1 MFYGGLGMKGK
12 GFWVFAIVFLFMVL
26 FLEKE
31 VQGAV
36 SIQQDKEKYPVYKN
50 MEILEDPDG
59 DLSIEDVS
67 SPSYSNQFKRNDGG
81 IPSYGYRSSVYWVR
95 FEIENRI
102 ATESFILEFPYA
114 PHDSIML
121 YEPKG
126 ASEYK
131 VSYGGDLFPFAH
143 RDLNHRHVTY
153 HLQLH
158 ENQSQTYYVRFE
170 SEGSLQL
177 SVILWEES
185 AFAEKSVIEYLLL
198 GLYFGAA
205 LAMIIYNLFLY
216 FSLRVSTYIWYVIFI
231 IGISMTQLTLNGFA
245 YQFIWLE
252 SPWWNNRSIV
262 FSLAISNAAGA
273 IFVSRFLEVRHYTQ
287 RWCTFLHFIAIF
299 NLVIMIVLMLNY
311 TLALSLVMSSTVLL
325 IFLVFTITML
335 CWKKGNV
342 AARYLFLGWFVLLIS
357 GLIASLSDAGMLS
370 VNAFTSYAPLIGSVI
385 EMLLFSLALAD
396 KVKLLQ
402 KEKEKAEKKAL
413 VNMEKVLEKSQ
424 SLNKLNDEL
433 EERVKTRT
441 RELEISTQKLLGM
454 EMSRRHLLSNISHD
468 LGTPMTTIRGY
479 IKAMIDGVIDPGSPY
494 YLEILYDKA
503 LYIDRL
509 IEDLHDL
516 SRLETGQASFY
527 KKSITFHEFINKI
540 VRVFERDV
548 TSNNIE
554 FRVNIYVSEKENSFT
569 LYIDPARIKQML
581 ENLIS
586 NAIKYTKEQGR
597 ITIDIMIYDDFFEFH
612 NEKQEYLKE
621 IAVALEE
628 QLRSHKGTNLV
639 IGIHDNGK
647 GIDAKSLP
655 FIFERYY
662 RGDTENYETYRNTG
676 LGLAIVKEII
686 DHHDGI
692 IWAES
697 METKGSS
704 FYFTLPIYL
713 GEKEKEG
720 E

>member
-1 MFYGGLGMKGK
+1 MKGK
-12 GFWVFAIVFLFMVL
+12 GFSVFAIVFLFMLL

-36 SIQQDKEKYPVYKN
+36 SIQQDEEKYLIYKS
-50 MEILEDPDG
+50 MEILEDPEG
-59 DLSIEDVS
+59 VLSIEDVS

-81 IPSYGYRSSVYWVR
+81 IPSYGYNSSVYWVR
-95 FEIENRI
+95 FEIDNRI
-102 ATESFILEFPYA
+102 STKDFILEFPYA

-126 ASEYK
+126 TSEYK
-131 VSYGGDLFPFAH
+131 VSYGGDLLPFAH
-143 RDLNHRHVTY
+143 RNLNHRHVTY
-153 HLQLH
+153 NLQLH

-177 SVILWEES
+177 SVILWEEA
-185 AFAEKSVIEYLLL
+185 AFAEKSLIEYLLL

-205 LAMIIYNLFLY
+205 LAMVIYNLFLY

-245 YQFIWLE
+245 YQFIWPE
-252 SPWWNNRSIV
+252 SSWWNNRSIV

-273 IFVSRFLEVRHYTQ
+273 IFVSKFLEVRKYVQ
-287 RWCTFLHFIAIF
+287 RWNPLLHFIAIF

-311 TLALSLVMSSTVLL
+311 TLALYLVMISTVLL
-325 IFLVFTITML
+325 IFLVFTTTVL
-335 CWKKGNV
+335 CWKRGNV
-342 AARYLFLGWFVLLIS
+342 AARYLFLGWFVFLIS
-357 GLIASLSDAGMLS
+357 GLVTSLSDAGMLS

-402 KEKEKAEKKAL
+402 KEKENAEKKAL

-424 SLNKLNDEL
+424 SLNKLNNEL

-468 LGTPMTTIRGY
+468 IGTPMTAIQGY

-494 YLEILYDKA
+494 YLEILYDKT
-503 LYIDRL
+503 LYVDRL
-509 IEDLHDL
+509 IQDLHDL

-527 KKSITFHEFINKI
+527 KISIPVHDFINKI
-540 VRVFERDV
+540 VNGFERDV
-548 TSNNIE
+548 TKNNIK
-554 FRVNIYVSEKENSFT
+554 FKVNNYVSVKENSLT
-569 LYIDPARIKQML
+569 LYIDPDRIRQVL

-586 NAIKYTKEQGR
+586 NAIKYTKGQGS
-597 ITIDIMIYDDFFEFH
+597 ITIDVMICDDFFTFH
-612 NEKQEYLKE
+612 NEKQKYIKE
-621 IAVALEE
+621 IAIALEE
-628 QLRSHKGTNLV
+628 QLKSHKGSNLV
-639 IGIHDNGK
+639 IRVHDNGK

-655 FIFERYY
+655 FIFDRYY
-662 RGDTENYETYRNTG
+662 RGDTENYESYQNAG
-676 LGLAIVKEII
+676 LGLAIAKEVI

>member
-1 MFYGGLGMKGK
+1 MKGK

-36 SIQQDKEKYPVYKN
+36 SIQQDKEKYPIYKS
-50 MEILEDPDG
+50 MEILEDPEG
-59 DLSIEDVS
+59 VLSIEDVS
-67 SPSYSNQFKRNDGG
+67 SPSYSNQFKKNDGG
-81 IPSYGYRSSVYWVR
+81 IPSYGYNSSVYWVR
-95 FEIENRI
+95 FEIDNRI
-102 ATESFILEFPYA
+102 ATENFILEFPYA

-121 YEPKG
+121 FEPDRTSG
-126 ASEYK
+126 YK
-131 VSYGGDLFPFAH
+131 VSYGGDLLPFDT
-143 RDLNHRHVTY
+143 RDRNHRHVTY
-153 HLQLH
+153 NLQLH
-158 ENQSQTYYVRFE
+158 EKESHTYYVRFE

-185 AFAEKSVIEYLLL
+185 AFAEKSLIEYLFL

-205 LAMIIYNLFLY
+205 LAMVIYNLFLSL
-216 FSLRVSTYIWYVIFI
+216 SLRVSTYIWYVIFI
-231 IGISMTQLTLNGFA
+231 IGISLTQLTLNGIA
-245 YQFIWLE
+245 YQFIWPE

-262 FSLAISNAAGA
+262 FSLAITNAASA
-273 IFVSRFLEVRHYTQ
+273 IFVSKFLEARHYAQ
-287 RWCTFLHFIAIF
+287 RWCTLLHFIAIF

-311 TLALSLVMSSTVLL
+311 TLALYLVMISTVLL
-325 IFLVFTITML
+325 IFLVFTTTVL
-335 CWKKGNV
+335 CWKRGNV
-342 AARYLFLGWFVLLIS
+342 AARYLFLGWFVFLIS
-357 GLIASLSDAGMLS
+357 GLVTSLSDAGMLS

-424 SLNKLNDEL
+424 SLNKLNNEL

-441 RELEISTQKLLGM
+441 RELEISTEKLLGM

-468 LGTPMTTIRGY
+468 IGTPMTAIQGY

-494 YLEILYDKA
+494 YLEILYDKT
-503 LYIDRL
+503 LYVDRL
-509 IEDLHDL
+509 IQDLHDL

-527 KKSITFHEFINKI
+527 KISIPIHDFINKI
-540 VRVFERDV
+540 VNGFERDV
-548 TSNNIE
+548 TKNNIK
-554 FRVNIYVSEKENSFT
+554 FTVNNYVSVKENSLT
-569 LYIDPARIKQML
+569 LCIDPDRIRQVL

-586 NAIKYTKEQGR
+586 NAIKYTKGQGS
-597 ITIDIMIYDDFFEFH
+597 ITIDVMICDDFFAFH
-612 NEKQEYLKE
+612 NEKQKYIKE

-628 QLRSHKGTNLV
+628 QLKSHKGSNLV
-639 IGIHDNGK
+639 IRVHDNGK

-655 FIFERYY
+655 FIFDRYY
-662 RGDTENYETYRNTG
+662 RGDTENYESYQNAG
-676 LGLAIVKEII
+676 LGLAIAKEVI